1 MANNDDIED
10 YIEVRKAE
18 HAMNEESMDKSW
30 KDEFIVFV
38 FMLPI
43 IINFIVPLYSPEMT
57 IAMAWDNL
65 AKAPEWYQTV
75 VSILVLVIFGLKAI
89 VYKVADK
96 LFDTGPKPSGSSGC
110 KCKE

>member
-1 MANNDDIED
+1 MANDNNIED
-10 YIEVRKAE
+10 YLEVAQAQ
-18 HAMNEESMDKSW
+18 HAMSEESMDKSW
-30 KDEFIVFV
+30 KDEFIVAV

-43 IINFIVPLYSPEMT
+43 IINFLVPLWDPTYT
-57 IAMAWDNL
+57 ITLAWESL

-96 LFDTGPKPSGSSGC
+96 LFDTGDKGGKCGGC
-110 KCKE
+110 CKE